1 MIGRGLFIL
10 TILSNCVLSLP
21 VTSSQLENEDV
32 RVMKCIVEALADVL
46 SRPHPMPVS
55 QECLVTLKT
64 DDRLV
69 TILRHHNFLKELQEI
84 AVQGSQERAQLPRDA
99 GIPDHVT
106 ETPQTTDDAV
116 DRSMLEALGGPGE
129 RSILS
134 QKRKTGNGDREEEK
148 DESLGDGESQE
159 DNDTGGELQAKREN
173 DENPRSHVSDS
184 VDDWSE
190 GTAEK
195 KEEEEDEYEEKRE
208 NSEENSEEENMTE
221 EKKGAG
227 SDEKRDAT
235 RNTSKEKKF
244 DDEDEEEKDERSALF
259 SHKLEDKEEEPEEE
273 EDEREMKRGSRE
285 SLKRW
290 TKRAKGLTLKKKA
303 VGKEVQELNSQRE
316 VPHHSKEV
324 TEEDVVRKKKSPEE
338 KELQM
343 IARRAPE
350 ERRGSEEE
358 GSASRKSEEPE
369 IESLAAIESELENVA
384 QKLHELRRG

>member
-221 EKKGAG
+221 DKKGAG

>member
-32 RVMKCIVEALADVL
+32 KVMKCIVEALADVL

-55 QECLVTLKT
+55 EECQVTLKT

-84 AVQGSQERAQLPRDA
+84 AVHGSQERAQLLRDA
-99 GIPDHVT
+99 GIPDQAT
-106 ETPQTTDDAV
+106 QTPQTTDDAA

-129 RSILS
+129 RTILS
-134 QKRKTGNGDREEEK
+134 QKRRAGNGDGEEEK

-159 DNDTGGELQAKREN
+159 DSDIGGEVQAKRDN
-173 DENPRSHVSDS
+173 DEKPRSHVSES
-184 VDDWSE
+184 ADDWSE
-190 GTAEK
+190 GKAEK
-195 KEEEEDEYEEKRE
+195 RQEEEVYEEKQE
-208 NSEENSEEENMTE
+208 KSEENLEEENKT
-221 EKKGAG
+221 KK
-227 SDEKRDAT
+227 
-235 RNTSKEKKF
+235 
-244 DDEDEEEKDERSALF
+244 DEEEKDKRSGLF
-259 SHKLEDKEEEPEEE
+259 SHKLEDKEEEQEEE
-273 EDEREMKRGSRE
+273 EDEGEMKRGSRE
-285 SLKRW
+285 GLKRW
-290 TKRAKGLTLKKKA
+290 TKRAKGLSLKKKA
-303 VGKEVQELNSQRE
+303 VGKDVQELNSQQE

-324 TEEDVVRKKKSPEE
+324 TEEDVVKKKKSPEE

-358 GSASRKSEEPE
+358 GSASRKSEVRE